1 MIETLQALRFIF
13 VLMIFMSHFTYQ
25 GICAFDAGGD
35 CGVSFF
41 FILSG
46 FVLSL
51 GYGSRIREGT
61 FSYGRFMQRRLWKI
75 YPLHLLCLLFFLVA
89 SRSDFDLTVLF
100 NALLLQ
106 SWVPDPNYYFSCNS
120 VSWFLSSLLFCYLVF
135 PFACR
140 RMSVWLTLVVF
151 SACVLPYFLVPKE
164 KVNAIL
170 YVYPLVRFVDF
181 YIGMLLCRWFER
193 RYRVPQAGW
202 LECLLIVCM
211 VTALAVYP
219 WMDVKF
225 RNAPLYW
232 LVLIP
237 LILVF
242 AKGEGRVSAWLSTRP
257 MQLFASLSMPFYMIH
272 QMLTGILIRRL
283 PKMPEVLM
291 LFVCLLTILS
301 VSWLIDRFFLRKM
314 EKVA

>member
-135 PFACR
+135 PFAYR

-151 SACVLPYFLVPKE
+151 SACVLTYFVVPAE

-170 YVYPLVRFVDF
+170 YVYPLVRFVD
-181 YIGMLLCRWFER
+181 C
-193 RYRVPQAGW
+193 
-202 LECLLIVCM
+202 
-211 VTALAVYP
+211 
-219 WMDVKF
+219 
-225 RNAPLYW
+225 
-232 LVLIP
+232 
-237 LILVF
+237 
-242 AKGEGRVSAWLSTRP
+242 
-257 MQLFASLSMPFYMIH
+257 
-272 QMLTGILIRRL
+272 
-283 PKMPEVLM
+283 
-291 LFVCLLTILS
+291 
-301 VSWLIDRFFLRKM
+301 
-314 EKVA
+314 